1 MKAPAL
7 VLYNI
12 QELYKN
18 AGFPSLI
25 YLTLSQI
32 EIAVHRSIEGGLI
45 LVGKNTNYQEM
56 TVYRL
61 ETKAKTEN
69 SKCRHRNSKS
79 TAVWGPTQ
87 HRDN

>member
-1 MKAPAL
+1 MWKAPAL

-18 AGFPSLI
+18 AIFLI

-61 ETKAKTEN
+61 ETKCIEN

-79 TAVWGPTQ
+79 TAAWGAHSAQ
-87 HRDN
+87 R

>member
-56 TVYRL
+56 TVYSL
-61 ETKAKTEN
+61 ETKAKT
-69 SKCRHRNSKS
+69 S
-79 TAVWGPTQ
+79 PTCSSEDAKPDPSAL
-87 HRDN
+87 HFKPRPL